1 MARRRILVVDDS
13 GLVRQL
19 AQMALDTIGGWEVLC
34 AESGSEALELADSEQ
49 PEAILLDVVMPGMDG
64 FATLAA
70 LRAGPTTAR
79 IPVILVTAKDKPAD
93 RAHSESLGAAGMI
106 AKPFAVHELADQ
118 VAAIL
123 GWETSPTRVQ
133 GARA

>member
-1 MARRRILVVDDS
+1 VDDS

-19 AQMALDTIGGWEVLC
+19 AHVALDTIGGWEVLR
-34 AESGSEALELADSEQ
+34 AESGDEALEQADAER

-70 LRAGPTTAR
+70 LRSKPTTAD

-93 RAHSESLGAAGMI
+93 RERAESLGATGMI
-106 AKPFAVHELADQ
+106 AKPFVVEELVGQ

-123 GWETSPTRVQ
+123 GWDPTS
-133 GARA
+133 GSSS

>member
-1 MARRRILVVDDS
+1 MHRGERRRILVVDDS

-19 AQMALDTIGGWEVLC
+19 AQVALESIGGWEVLP
-34 AESGSEALELADSEQ
+34 AESGVEALEQADSEQ

-70 LRAGPTTAR
+70 LRAKHSTSD

-93 RAHSESLGAAGMI
+93 RQRAESLGAAGMI
-106 AKPFAVHELADQ
+106 AKPFAVEELAGQ
-118 VAAIL
+118 VAAVL
-123 GWETSPTRVQ
+123 GWDPSSTPSP
-133 GARA
+133 